1 MAEINTNV
9 RLKGEEQSPEDLKWG
24 NDLNAALKA
33 ARKGREVLM
42 HYFGRLEQVEEK
54 YQAGIVS
61 EADKE
66 SERIIFAELKNSFPG
81 CELLG
86 EESSVDGMAYSQPS
100 EKGRWIVDPLDGT
113 TNYVHRFPIFCISMG
128 YEINGQIQLAVIDV
142 PLLGEVYTAI
152 RGRGAFVNGK
162 PLKVSSTFNLKDSL
176 LATGFFGQ
184 DEKQLDE
191 QMPIFSKLVRQ
202 TRGVRR
208 PGAAAYDLAM
218 VARGVFDAFWER
230 GIKPWDAAAGILL
243 VEEAGGIVTTY
254 RGQKYH
260 PYKNSILACNRNLHR
275 EILKV
280 ISPLTAADTE

>member
-1 MAEINTNV
+1 MNPRPNAETKIYWETA
-9 RLKGEEQSPEDLKWG
+9 
-24 NDLNAALKA
+24 LNEGLKA

-54 YQAGIVS
+54 FQAGIVS

-66 SERIIFAELKNSFPG
+66 SEKVIFSELRKFFPEAEF
-81 CELLG
+81 LG
-86 EESSVDGMAYSQPS
+86 EESSVDGMAYHSPSQ
-100 EKGRWIVDPLDGT
+100 KGRWIVDPLDGT

-128 YEINGQIQLAVIDV
+128 YEIAGQMQLAIIDV
-142 PLLGEVYTAI
+142 PILGEVYTAI
-152 RGRGAFVNGK
+152 RGRGAFVNGR
-162 PLKVSSTFNLKDSL
+162 PLRVSQTSELKNSL

-184 DEKQLDE
+184 DESQLNE

-243 VEEAGGIVTTY
+243 IEEAGGVVTTY
-254 RGQKYH
+254 KGQKYD
-260 PYKNSILACNRNLHR
+260 PYKNSILACNQNLQKNIL
-275 EILKV
+275 EI
-280 ISPLTAADTE
+280 ISPLAAQGTD